1 MSLPPLPA
9 DDHDC
14 PSCGISYADLPVGT
28 ALQIVADLPG
38 EAAAAMAE
46 VPARRVRVAPDPG
59 TWSPVEYL
67 CHLRDVAV
75 TSTIRLYRARTE
87 ERPVLEPMLNDLRA
101 RRFRYVEADPP
112 AVMGELA
119 RAVAGLADEIARVRV
134 DGWERTV
141 TRLPGEERTARWLVR
156 HAAHEGRHHVDDLRR
171 AGTVANV
178 VRPREEADI
187 AVLAAILRDVHLHDG
202 YPVRLHPD
210 PGAWLC
216 CEPVLG
222 AWVADHD
229 DGWVVGHV
237 GLCLPGPED
246 PVAALVAEPAAI
258 VNRLF
263 VARDARGQGLGERL
277 VRAAWREAR
286 QHGLRPMQNVLVDDA
301 AAVALYDS
309 IDWHRIGTITREIG
323 EDRVPAI
330 CFAAP

>member
-1 MSLPPLPA
+1 MTVPPLPA

-14 PSCGISYADLPVGT
+14 PSCGIRYADLAVD
-28 ALQIVADLPG
+28 VAIRMLAELP
-38 EAAAAMAE
+38 EAAAAAMAE
-46 VPARRVRVAPDPG
+46 VPARRLRVAPDPG

-75 TSTIRLYRARTE
+75 TSTIRLFRARAE

-101 RRFRYVEADPP
+101 VRFRYVDADPS
-112 AVMGELA
+112 AVLDELG
-119 RAVAGLADEIARVRV
+119 RAVVGLGDEIARVRV

-171 AGTVANV
+171 AGTVATV
-178 VRPREEADI
+178 VRPRVEADI

-202 YPVRLHPD
+202 YPRRLQPD
-210 PGAWLC
+210 PGTWLC
-216 CEPVLG
+216 RDPVLG

-229 DGWVVGHV
+229 DGWVVGHIA
-237 GLCLPGPED
+237 LCLPGPDD

-258 VNRLF
+258 VSRLF

-277 VRAAWREAR
+277 VRAAWREAQ
-286 QHGLRPMQNVLVDDA
+286 QHGLRPMLDVLVRDS
-301 AAVALYDS
+301 AAVVLYDS
-309 IDWHRIGTITREIG
+309 IGWRRIGMITHEING
-323 EDRVPAI
+323 TSVPAI

>member
-1 MSLPPLPA
+1 MTVPPLPA

-14 PSCGISYADLPVGT
+14 PSCEIRYADLAVD
-28 ALQIVADLPG
+28 VAIRMLAELP
-38 EAAAAMAE
+38 ESAAAAMAE
-46 VPARRVRVAPDPG
+46 VPPRRLRVAPDPG

-75 TSTIRLYRARTE
+75 TSTIRLFRARAE

-101 RRFRYVEADPP
+101 RRFRYVDADPA
-112 AVMGELA
+112 AVLEELR
-119 RAVAGLADEIARVRV
+119 RAVAGLGDEIARVRV

-171 AGTVANV
+171 AGTVGTV

-202 YPVRLHPD
+202 YPMRLQPD

-216 CEPVLG
+216 REPVLG
-222 AWVADHD
+222 AWVADH

-237 GLCLPGPED
+237 GLCLPGPDD
-246 PVAALVAEPAAI
+246 PVAALVGEPAAI
-258 VNRLF
+258 VSRLF

-277 VRAAWREAR
+277 VRAAWREAQ
-286 QHGLRPMQNVLVDDA
+286 QHGLRPMLDVLVRDA
-301 AAVALYDS
+301 AAVVLYES
-309 IDWHRIGTITREIG
+309 IGWRRIGTITHEING
-323 EDRVPAI
+323 NSVSAI